1 MPGFFHLSN
10 PKKQLISES
19 LSYLTPTPPLFS
31 FQECLWFLDR
41 NYDDIMHRILP
52 DAVIK
57 PIRIAG
63 QPVLVK
69 ISQVDSNLHIEVL
82 RGTITDEAA
91 LIQYVRDLFDLDTD
105 LAPFYKLLRSDQEL
119 AFMADEYCGL
129 RLIGIPDLFEALC
142 WSIIGQQIN
151 LSFAYKLKRRLVE
164 TLGER
169 IDWQDETYYL
179 FPEPRQVAMV
189 EPAALRELQF
199 SERKAQYLITIARAF
214 STGEVSKEQL
224 STLSTPEAMIRQLT
238 SYKGIGEWTAN
249 YALMKSLKVA
259 TCVPYGD
266 VGLYNALHKVKG
278 LARRPERAEL
288 DLVFSNFCGW
298 EAYLT
303 FYLWRTLSKPDLPSV
318 AP

>member
-1 MPGFFHLSN
+1 MATLQAHSPDLF
-10 PKKQLISES
+10 Q
-19 LSYLTPTPPLFS
+19 TPTPPLFN

-57 PIRIAG
+57 PARIAG
-63 QPVLVK
+63 KPVLVK
-69 ISQVDSNLHIEVL
+69 IYEGEGCLISEVL
-82 RGTITDEAA
+82 RGEVTDEAA
-91 LIQYVRDLFDLDTD
+91 LVRYVRDLFDLDTD
-105 LAPFYKLLRSDQEL
+105 LAPFYELLRSDPEL
-119 AFMADEYCGL
+119 AFMADEYRGL

-164 TLGER
+164 TFGER
-169 IDWQDETYYL
+169 IDWQDQTYYL
-179 FPEPRQVAMV
+179 FPEPEQVALV
-189 EPAALRELQF
+189 SPAALRAHQF
-199 SERKAQYLITIARAF
+199 SERKAEYLITIARAF
-214 STGEVSKEQL
+214 STGEVSKEL
-224 STLSTPEAMIRQLT
+224 LTALPTPEAMIRQLT

-259 TCVPYGD
+259 TCIPYGD

-288 DLVFSNFCGW
+288 DAIFSKFCGW

-303 FYLWRTLSKPDLPSV
+303 FYLWRTLSKPDLPST